1 MGPHRIPGA
10 GACPGTRVVSQVP
23 AHRIGGVI
31 ERLARAHS
39 DGCDIRAVGRQI
51 AAELGETDE
60 QGLTAAQ
67 RRVLQSA
74 EGDPSP
80 YTAS

>member
-1 MGPHRIPGA
+1 VLGFSLA
-10 GACPGTRVVSQVP
+10 VVCAV
-23 AHRIGGVI
+23 A
-31 ERLARAHS
+31 LARF
-39 DGCDIRAVGRQI
+39 
-51 AAELGETDE
+51 GETQE

-67 RRVLQSA
+67 HGVRQSA